1 MNAPPVPKPPRDP
14 LPWIYWGIFFI
25 AVPLVALWMA
35 NKPVPQAII
44 PVLTHD
50 VSAYSVIAASDV
62 MTKAVGL
69 DEVTA
74 DTVQDA
80 SNLIGHYTREML
92 RAGLPITTGQ
102 VGAISDPGLISNTFA
117 VAVPAN
123 TATTLGGDLQ
133 AGDVVSMAAVPISN
147 TASVPTIV
155 FDTMLVLDVKSA
167 EDEKV
172 VILAVPVDRWLEYLT
187 KTRNAV
193 LVLARQVE

>member
-1 MNAPPVPKPPRDP
+1 
-14 LPWIYWGIFFI
+14 
-25 AVPLVALWMA
+25 
-35 NKPVPQAII
+35 
-44 PVLTHD
+44 
-50 VSAYSVIAASDV
+50 
-62 MTKAVGL
+62 
-69 DEVTA
+69 
-74 DTVQDA
+74 
-80 SNLIGHYTREML
+80 
-92 RAGLPITTGQ
+92 
-102 VGAISDPGLISNTFA
+102 LISNTFA